1 MKDNMGGRDSIAGAD
16 GAASRDS
23 MEEAY
28 SFFHQKWNVYRGS
41 TDERQRDDIEYAV
54 GAYASGMDGRVY
66 AQLSAGRAG
75 FLMEHASFA
84 ADLQEAV
91 DVLERMTV

>member
-1 MKDNMGGRDSIAGAD
+1 MMKDG
-16 GAASRDS
+16 RDS

-54 GAYASGMDGRVY
+54 GAYASGMDRQVY
-66 AQLSAGRAG
+66 AKLSGGREG
-75 FLMEHASFA
+75 FLMEHTSFA
-84 ADLQEAV
+84 ADLRKAV
-91 DVLERMTV
+91 DLLEVMTN